1 MVSETDVMSKEE
13 RETRRD
19 EFERVALVHLD
30 LLYNSALRMTGN
42 MADAED
48 LVQETFVRAYRFFA
62 RFRTGSNCKAWLF
75 RIMKNLFINGLRKKS
90 RQPLTLGF
98 DEIQRNGDAECE
110 FPAGA
115 SDMELDPDLDKLVE
129 DDVKKALESLPPG
142 YRMAV
147 ILSDI
152 SGFNYREIAEIMET
166 PIGTVRSRLSRAR
179 TALQGKL
186 HALATRKGI
195 LRPSEREQEQT
206 VYEGFRPPDE
216 GRRDMKANP
225 SRGELGEFKRTPGS
239 NGAGRFHLTEQQ

>member
-42 MADAED
+42 VADAQD
-48 LVQETFVRAYRFFA
+48 LVQETFVRAYRFFG

-90 RQPLTLGF
+90 RQPFTLGF
-98 DEIQRNGDAECE
+98 DEIQRNGDHQAELPPE
-110 FPAGA
+110 A
-115 SDMELDPDLDKLVE
+115 SADMELDPDLDKLVE
-129 DDVKKALESLPPG
+129 DDVKKALESLSPG

-147 ILSDI
+147 VLSDI

-195 LRPSEREQEQT
+195 LRPSARQQEQAA
-206 VYEGFRPPDE
+206 YGGF
-216 GRRDMKANP
+216 
-225 SRGELGEFKRTPGS
+225 STS
-239 NGAGRFHLTEQQ
+239 